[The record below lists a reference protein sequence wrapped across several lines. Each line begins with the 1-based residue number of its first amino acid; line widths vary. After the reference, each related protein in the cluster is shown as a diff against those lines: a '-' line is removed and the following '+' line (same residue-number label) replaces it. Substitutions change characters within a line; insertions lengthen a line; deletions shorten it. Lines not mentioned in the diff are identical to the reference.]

1 MNGIINVNKPKGI
14 TSFDVIRKLR
24 KILSLRKIGH
34 TGTLDPLAEG
44 VLLVCV
50 GKATK
55 LAQDIEAHSKEYVAE
70 FELGYKTDTY
80 DIEGTV
86 IDKVENFSVT
96 KEKLLE
102 VINTFLGNIKQIP
115 PMYSAIKV
123 NGQKLYDLARKG
135 ETIEREAR
143 DIFIESIE
151 LLEFDGKK
159 AKIKCSVSKGTY
171 IRSLI
176 YDIGEKLGTFAVM
189 TSLLRTK
196 VGEETLDKSFTLAEI
211 ESLKNERKENF
222 ITSVEDYFTYPKIY
236 IEGEKNHTLFLNG
249 NTLVFNGED
258 GIKRVYENDNF
269 LGLASLKYNRLKGY
283 KYY

>member
-1 MNGIINVNKPKGI
+1 MEGIINVNKPKGI
-14 TSFDVIRKLR
+14 TSFDVIRRLR
-24 KILSLRKIGH
+24 KILSTRKIGH
-34 TGTLDPLAEG
+34 TGTLDPMAEG

-55 LAQDIEAHSKEYVAE
+55 LAQDIEASSKEYVAE

-80 DIEGTV
+80 DIEGVVT
-86 IDKVENFSVT
+86 DRKEDFSVSET
-96 KEKLLE
+96 ELCEVMEKFIGDIE
-102 VINTFLGNIKQIP
+102 QIP
-115 PMYSAIKV
+115 PMYSAIKI

-135 ETIEREAR
+135 ETIERAPR
-143 DIFIESIE
+143 KIRIENIE

-189 TSLLRTK
+189 TSLTRTK
-196 VGEETLDKSFTLAEI
+196 VGEETIDKSFTLSEI
-211 ESLKNERKENF
+211 ENLKNEGKENF
-222 ITSVEDYFTYPKIY
+222 ITSVEDYFTYPKIN
-236 IEGEKNHTLFLNG
+236 IEGEKNRTLFLNG
-249 NTLVFNGED
+249 NTLIFNEED
-258 GIKRVYENDNF
+258 GMKRVYENDKF